1 MALLL
6 SQVFYRFIP
15 NVWVIF
21 AIVLWEGLL
30 GGGAYVNTFYKM
42 SKEVSMKSSLVLR
55 IVLSVLHVG
64 RGKNRFPDK
73 TKILL
78 DKTDVVQ

>member
-42 SKEVSMKSSLVLR
+42 SKEVSMKSSLVLW

-64 RGKNRFPDK
+64 RGKKPFS
-73 TKILL
+73 
-78 DKTDVVQ
+78 

>member
-55 IVLSVLHVG
+55 IVLSVLLVG
-64 RGKNRFPDK
+64 RGESRFPVK

-78 DKTDVVQ
+78 DKTDVVL